1 MAAATLLRR
10 GVELGSLEEFET
22 WVETRGGGSWSRR
35 CLFAMG
41 PPLVA
46 VNLKDEG
53 LGVRLPDG
61 TCWDLVVQRFA
72 SGANR
77 VHVTSALL
85 EPPPRNNETT
95 AAA

>member
-10 GVELGSLEEFET
+10 GVELGALEEFET
-22 WVETRGGGSWSRR
+22 WMETRSGGAWSRR

-85 EPPPRNNETT
+85 EPPPRNNEN

>member
-1 MAAATLLRR
+1 MATATLLRR
-10 GVELGSLEEFET
+10 GVELGALEEFET

-35 CLFAMG
+35 CLFALG
-41 PPLVA
+41 PPLVT

-61 TCWDLVVQRFA
+61 TLWDLFVQRYA

-85 EPPPRNNETT
+85 EPPPRNSEHF
-95 AAA
+95 AA

>member
-22 WVETRGGGSWSRR
+22 WMETKSGGAWSRR
-35 CLFAMG
+35 CLFALA
-41 PPLVA
+41 PPLVT

-61 TCWDLVVQRFA
+61 TLWDLFVQRFA

-85 EPPPRNNETT
+85 EPQPRNEVS
-95 AAA
+95 AA

>member
-10 GVELGSLEEFET
+10 GVELGALEEFET
-22 WVETRGGGSWSRR
+22 WVETRGGGAWSRR
-35 CLFAMG
+35 CLFALG

-61 TCWDLVVQRFA
+61 TLWDLVVQRFA
-72 SGANR
+72 SGGNR

-85 EPPPRNNETT
+85 EPPPSKEKN

>member
-1 MAAATLLRR
+1 MASATLLRR
-10 GVELGSLEEFET
+10 GVELGVLEEFET
-22 WVETRGGGSWSRR
+22 WMETRAGGAWSRR
-35 CLFAMG
+35 CLFALG
-41 PPLVA
+41 PPLVT

-53 LGVRLPDG
+53 LGVRLSDG
-61 TCWDLVVQRFA
+61 TTWDLFVQRFA

-85 EPPPRNNETT
+85 EPQPRNEN

>member
-1 MAAATLLRR
+1 MAGATLLRR

-22 WVETRGGGSWSRR
+22 WMETKPGSAWSRR
-35 CLFAMG
+35 CLFALG

-61 TCWDLVVQRFA
+61 TLWDLFVQRFA

-77 VHVTSALL
+77 VHVTSAVL
-85 EPPPRNNETT
+85 EPQPQSRNET

>member
-10 GVELGSLEEFET
+10 GVELGALEEFET
-22 WVETRGGGSWSRR
+22 WVETGGGGAWSRR
-35 CLFAMG
+35 CLFALG

-61 TCWDLVVQRFA
+61 TLWDLLVQRYA

-85 EPPPRNNETT
+85 EPPPRSET

>member
-1 MAAATLLRR
+1 MSAATLLRR

-22 WVETRGGGSWSRR
+22 WVETGGGGAWSRR

-41 PPLVA
+41 PPLSA
-46 VNLKDEG
+46 VNPKDEG

-61 TCWDLVVQRFA
+61 TLWDLVVQRYA
-72 SGANR
+72 TGANR

-85 EPPPRNNETT
+85 EPQSRSEN

>member
-1 MAAATLLRR
+1 MPGATLLRR

-41 PPLVA
+41 PPLSS
-46 VNLKDEG
+46 VNPKDEG
-53 LGVRLPDG
+53 LGVRLADG
-61 TCWDLVVQRFA
+61 TTWELVVQRYA
-72 SGANR
+72 TGANR

-85 EPPPRNNETT
+85 EPQPHAGT

>member
-1 MAAATLLRR
+1 MAAAALLRC
-10 GVELGSLEEFET
+10 GVELGNLEEFET
-22 WVETRGGGSWSRR
+22 WVEARGGGGGWSRR
-35 CLFAMG
+35 CLFALG
-41 PPLVA
+41 PPLLA

-61 TCWDLVVQRFA
+61 SLWDLVVQRYA
-72 SGANR
+72 AGGNR

-85 EPPPRNNETT
+85 EPPPTSNH

>member
-10 GVELGSLEEFET
+10 GVELGALEEFET
-22 WVETRGGGSWSRR
+22 WVETGGGGAWSRR
-35 CLFAMG
+35 CLFALG
-41 PPLVA
+41 PPLVS

-61 TCWDLVVQRFA
+61 TLWDLSVQRYA

-85 EPPPRNNETT
+85 EEPPPRNNEN